1 MLGKVLKY
9 DLKAIFKNLIPLYVV
24 LISLGLMVR
33 LLSFFD
39 NISIIS
45 ILLGLMV
52 LGLIFVSTFSFVITG
67 ILSVKHYLN
76 NLYKDEAYLTHTLP
90 VKKGNLLLSK
100 LLASLITVIVTAS
113 VVIISLLIAFYQG
126 GLFELLIDFL
136 GKSYAGLEVY
146 KFLIFMIFYFLI
158 AYLTTILMVCAA
170 ISIGFSKSSNKTV
183 SSIIWALVFYFMIEF
198 LYLGLLGIIV
208 WFYPNFVSTLESN
221 TFMFSDLVNFFT
233 IFMVF
238 TALLGV
244 IFYYISYRFM
254 NKKLNLE

>member
-1 MLGKVLKY
+1 MLGRVLKY

-33 LLSFFD
+33 ILSFFD
-39 NISIIS
+39 NISIIG

-52 LGLIFVSTFSFVITG
+52 LGLVFVSMFSFVLTG

-90 VKKGNLLLSK
+90 IKKGNLLLSK
-100 LLASLITVIVTAS
+100 LLASLITIIVTVF
-113 VVIISLLIAFYQG
+113 VVIISLLIAFYQD
-126 GLFELLIDFL
+126 GLFEVVIEFL

-158 AYLTTILMVCAA
+158 AYLTTILMICAA
-170 ISIGFSKSSNKTV
+170 ISIGFSKSSNKTI
-183 SSIIWALVFYFMIEF
+183 SSVIWALIFYFMIEF

-208 WFYPNFVSTLESN
+208 WLYPNFAYTLEN
-221 TFMFSDLVNFFT
+221 HTFMLIDLVNFFI
-233 IFMVF
+233 IFMIF
-238 TALLGV
+238 TALLGGV
-244 IFYYISYRFM
+244 FYYISYRFM